1 MASVSGCS
9 AIERE
14 GLSQLRP
21 EELMGWGSWRDWAS
35 TGFRVQ
41 AMVCG
46 REGNANVASLVVS
59 PDRCKF
65 RAPLN
70 SFSVLNPM
78 SDSSFVQ
85 RLGHVTLEFIRVTNG
100 RL

>member
-14 GLSQLRP
+14 GLSQLCA
-21 EELMGWGSWRDWAS
+21 EELMGWSRRDWAS
-35 TGFRVQ
+35 TGYRVQ

-70 SFSVLNPM
+70 SFPVLDPT